1 MYVNTAFIIRL
12 RMHDSPGGGGIWS
25 DMSIGPG
32 LIRVRALG
40 GDCTRASHTISAV
53 RFPIFLGI
61 IGLLAAPVAVQAS
74 GLEFAGYVGPVLSPY
89 EQSVVLNPAGLVLP
103 GGAVVP
109 GGQALRLEASGG
121 NSVAGALTL
130 YLADALGLEIR
141 LDMAK
146 LNLDVTGATYRVV
159 VDLPAPLPDATG
171 DLELGSGPMDVER
184 IRPLSLNLKLR
195 TPGRVRLALSGGLSY
210 LPELR
215 VVSAQAVRLRSV
227 AVPGVPAGAVLA
239 TVGLRADAL
248 PEQEDDNGRFGANG
262 GVGLQ
267 VQLATNLLL
276 VGEGR
281 GFVFRRHRLQWER
294 AGGALSPLE
303 QALATEL
310 ERRLDPVDFNPN
322 FFQASV
328 GLALSF

>member
-1 MYVNTAFIIRL
+1 MKR
-12 RMHDSPGGGGIWS
+12 
-25 DMSIGPG
+25 
-32 LIRVRALG
+32 
-40 GDCTRASHTISAV
+40 
-53 RFPIFLGI
+53 
-61 IGLLAAPVAVQAS
+61 LAAALAALLLPSAAS
-74 GLEFAGYVGPVLSPY
+74 AGGLEFAGYAGPVVSPY
-89 EQSVVLNPAGLVLP
+89 EQSVVLNPAGLILP
-103 GGAVVP
+103 GGGVVP

-195 TPGRVRLALSGGLSY
+195 TPGRVRLTVSGGLSY

-248 PEQEDDNGRFGANG
+248 PEQEENGRFGANG

-294 AGGALSPLE
+294 AGGPLSPLE